1 MAELVDLFRRF
12 GFRQGVIE
20 FLTGFAAER
29 LQVGTLR
36 PGHDLVPC
44 RPIVGIFLGIE
55 RSGRRISW
63 RNFIGIHQEKN
74 RDRTAAR
81 TCQCEDHACDRLRFR
96 SMDKLG
102 DAINRQDWL
111 EPVEQVLGKVADTLF
126 LKGVPG
132 GAKLRNFFH
141 GTWLGHPL
149 HPVITDVPIGAWS
162 AAVVLD
168 AYELVTGDDRLAPG
182 ADMAVSVGLVGAAGA
197 ALSGL
202 NDWNYT
208 SGKPKRVGALHA
220 ITNIVAT
227 ACYLGS
233 WWQRRNGCR
242 TAGITSAFAGYAISA
257 VGAYLGGHL
266 VYNERMGV
274 NHAPE
279 ELPEK
284 FVPVMKESDL
294 PDDKMVK
301 ADADGVPVLVVK
313 TQRPHF
319 RDGRE
324 VLASRRSARGRRVRW
339 RDRDLP
345 VARVA
350 IPD

>member
-1 MAELVDLFRRF
+1 
-12 GFRQGVIE
+12 
-20 FLTGFAAER
+20 
-29 LQVGTLR
+29 
-36 PGHDLVPC
+36 
-44 RPIVGIFLGIE
+44 
-55 RSGRRISW
+55 
-63 RNFIGIHQEKN
+63 
-74 RDRTAAR
+74 
-81 TCQCEDHACDRLRFR
+81 
-96 SMDKLG
+96 MDKLG

-111 EPVEQVLGKVADTLF
+111 GPVEQVLGKVADALF

-220 ITNIVAT
+220 LTNIVAT

-242 TAGITSAFAGYAISA
+242 SAGIGSAFAGYAISA

-294 PDDKMVK
+294 PEDKMVK

-313 TQRPHF
+313 HNGRIFVMAEKCSHLGGPLAEGEFDGEIVTCPWHGSQFRIEDGSVVTGPAAYTQPCFSVRV
-319 RDGRE
+319 RDGQIE
-324 VLASRRSARGRRVRW
+324 VRKPDGM
-339 RDRDLP
+339 
-345 VARVA
+345 VAN
-350 IPD
+350 P